1 MEKIRYSW
9 DWRVLL
15 LGAGG
20 IVLGFAIAIFSN
32 PTHPDLW
39 QFLIIFAAILL
50 FILVNFTVGTYGLL
64 DKKNG
69 ILSRTDYLFYTK
81 RINIRDIKIIYYR
94 PTWLIGGLT
103 RSLYIVDEK
112 ENTIEF
118 QNVGW
123 YEPVLARM
131 VNDLRQ
137 INASIQLDEHVDAL
151 IKKYAHRA

>member
-1 MEKIRYSW
+1 MQQIRYSW

-20 IVLGFAIAIFSN
+20 IVLGFSIAIFSN

-39 QFLIIFAAILL
+39 QFLIIFGAILL
-50 FILVNFTVGTYGLL
+50 FILINFTIGTYGLL
-64 DKKNG
+64 DKEAG
-69 ILSRTDYLFYTK
+69 TLSRTDYLFYTK
-81 RINIRDIKIIYYR
+81 RINVRDIKIIYYR

-103 RSLYIVDEK
+103 RSLYIVDNMEK
-112 ENTIEF
+112 VIEF

-123 YEPVLARM
+123 YERALARM

-137 INASIQLDEHVDAL
+137 LNPSIQVDEHVDAL
-151 IKKYAHRA
+151 ITKYAHRA